1 MHPEIVAM
9 LGTDPL
15 PMFICGAWASNS
27 SDAPIPIYDPANG
40 EELCKVVSSDLPM
53 LDSAINA
60 SFAAFNDG
68 CWSGLTPEERSRG
81 LAVWAELVD
90 RDSDLLAEL
99 ETLQTGKPIY
109 ESRGDVSRA
118 LDGIRFYSAA
128 ARNIRGEVITVS
140 REHHSYI
147 ERSPVGV
154 VAAIVPWNV
163 PIVLTISK
171 SAPALAAGNTVIVKP
186 SQTTPLTALHL
197 AKLWQEAGLPQ
208 GVFSVVNGPGRTIGE
223 ALCLDP
229 RVTAITFTGS
239 TEVGLR
245 LSELAAKQ
253 NKRIM
258 LELGGKSPN
267 IVLADADLSRA
278 IPGAAQA
285 IFYGQGQIC
294 AAGSRLLI
302 EEPVFDDV
310 VAGVVAHANSLRI
323 GDPLDPET
331 QFGCLTSRPH
341 RDEVRAWIDRAVAD
355 GARIV
360 TDQSPIT
367 VPGLPEGAFMRPTV
381 LLDAKVTDAVSCEEV
396 FGPVLVVHKV
406 RDAEHAIELANDS
419 EFGLSAGVWSRD
431 TPKARSVASSLQA
444 GVVWINDYGKFN
456 PAMPFGGVKLSGSAH
471 REWSHLAMDAYLES
485 KSIWE
490 WNR

>member
-1 MHPEIVAM
+1 MHPEIVEM
-9 LGTDPL
+9 LGTGPL
-15 PMFICGAWASNS
+15 PMFIGGAWTSES
-27 SDAPIPIYDPANG
+27 EDSPIPIYDPATG
-40 EELCKVVSSDLPM
+40 DELCKVAAADLP
-53 LDSAINA
+53 LLNSAIHA
-60 SFAAFNDG
+60 AYAAFNDG
-68 CWSGLTPEERSRG
+68 YWSRLAPDERSSG
-81 LAVWAELVD
+81 LAVWADLVD

-99 ETLQTGKPIY
+99 ETIQTGKPIY
-109 ESRGDVSRA
+109 ESRGDVARA

-128 ARNIRGEVITVS
+128 ARNIRGEVVTVS
-140 REHHSYI
+140 SEHHSYI
-147 ERSPVGV
+147 ERTPVGV

-197 AKLWQEAGLPQ
+197 AKLWHEAGLPK
-208 GVFSVVNGPGRTIGE
+208 GVFSVINGPGRTIGE

-302 EEPVFDDV
+302 EEPVFEEV

-323 GDPLDPET
+323 GDPLDPQT

-341 RDEVRAWIDRAVAD
+341 RDEVQSWIDRAVAD

-367 VPGLPEGAFMRPTV
+367 IPGLPGGAFMRPTV

-431 TPKARSVASSLQA
+431 TPKARYVASRLQA